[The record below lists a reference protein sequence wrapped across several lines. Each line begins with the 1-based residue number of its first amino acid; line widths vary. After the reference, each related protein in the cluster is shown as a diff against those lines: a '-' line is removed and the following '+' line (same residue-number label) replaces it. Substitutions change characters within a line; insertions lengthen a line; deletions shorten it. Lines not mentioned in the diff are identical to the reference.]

1 MNIDSETFI
10 SWGFFG
16 LVSVGFYS
24 LYPITNYFLKKFS
37 QKYNNYTLE
46 RKEYIL
52 TNIIKSKV
60 LLLISGLFLSTVYD
74 KSLDI
79 LTVRHSSGNYLF
91 WKNISALYACTDFI
105 GLIRNKKMETSTII
119 HHYCVLITYF
129 VISMLDFRKESI
141 FKAALMYGAFSAL
154 AFMVNFYLGARFLLE
169 KHSKWDIVTKKVSA
183 VSYILACAFNW
194 TWQMYYMRV
203 LYLNSNNIYNLLFQ
217 FSIYSTL
224 LVAWISDDL
233 KLMKFLL
240 N

>member
-1 MNIDSETFI
+1 MNIDSETLI
-10 SWGFFG
+10 SWGFFTA
-16 LVSVGFYS
+16 VSIGFYS
-24 LYPITNYFLKKFS
+24 LYPVTNFILSKLSNKFRD
-37 QKYNNYTLE
+37 YNSD

-60 LLLISGLFLSTVYD
+60 LFVISGLFLGTVYD
-74 KSLDI
+74 KSLDL
-79 LTVRHSSGNYLF
+79 LTVKNSTGKYLF

-105 GLIRNKKMETSTII
+105 GLIRNKKMEMSTII

-129 VISMLDFRKESI
+129 VISMLDFNKESI

-169 KHSKWDIVTKKVSA
+169 KHSKWDIITKKFSA

-203 LYLNSNNIYNLLFQ
+203 LYLNSSNIYNLVFQ
-217 FSIYSTL
+217 FLIYSAL
-224 LVAWISDDL
+224 LFAWISDDL
-233 KLMKFLL
+233 KLMQFLL